1 MNATGAALGL
11 FFALAGLTQ
20 GGNCAAQAVDTRLE
34 EVVVTARKVAEP
46 HWTVPLTIDVLDRD
60 ALIAASVADM
70 AALARMAPGLYFESL
85 WGGTGSAPVLRGQS
99 QPSTAGDNVGVFV
112 GGVYQAERTAID
124 VAPLDVERI
133 EVVHGPQSTLV
144 WPFDVLRR
152 HPLRSAR
159 RDP

>member
-1 MNATGAALGL
+1 MI
-11 FFALAGLTQ
+11 
-20 GGNCAAQAVDTRLE
+20 
-34 EVVVTARKVAEP
+34 VTARKVTEP

-60 ALIAASVADM
+60 RLITASVADL

-99 QPSTAGDNVGVFV
+99 QPSAAGDNVGVFV

-133 EVVHGPQSTLV
+133 EVVHGPQSTLFGHSTFTGAIHYV
-144 WPFDVLRR
+144 P
-152 HPLRSAR
+152 RSATR
-159 RDP
+159 EFTSGSNSAAVPTTTGPQAAS